1 VLTVIRSW
9 LDKNARSL
17 AIALMMAMLFL
28 YFVYVTVQG
37 DRGILAMLQ
46 MQGTTQAAE
55 AELAALRA
63 ERATLEARVKHM
75 RGNSI
80 DPDLLDE
87 QSRSQLNL
95 AGSNDVV
102 VFTAPQQSE
111 GSAPQMVHRNKN

>member
-1 VLTVIRSW
+1 MLTVIRSW

-87 QSRSQLNL
+87 QSRAQLNL

-102 VFTAPQQSE
+102 VFTAPQHSE
-111 GSAPQMVHRNKN
+111 GSAPQMVHRNKD

>member
-1 VLTVIRSW
+1 MLTVIRSW

-63 ERATLEARVKHM
+63 ERATLEARVQHM

-80 DPDLLDE
+80 DADLLDE

-102 VFTAPQQSE
+102 VFTAPQQSD
-111 GSAPQMVHRNKN
+111 GSAPPMVHRNKN